1 MGESQP
7 VSAESPHED
16 VDADDEEEE
25 SIEMNWNL
33 MEYLVEAVRDPFAAA
48 VAGFISAAHT
58 QHHQLPGLLR
68 GEMSQKLF
76 Q

>member
-7 VSAESPHED
+7 AESLHED
-16 VDADDEEEE
+16 MDADEEEE

-58 QHHQLPGLLR
+58 QHRQLPGLLR